1 MSLICCGQ
9 AELAAVRDQLRSSQ
23 AEQFAARTQ
32 LEETQEQLEES
43 QRQIEQVRHLIYTT
57 NSADDHASH

>member
-1 MSLICCGQ
+1 MPLICCAQ

-32 LEETQEQLEES
+32 LEETQEQLQES
-43 QRQIEQVRHLIYTT
+43 QRMNEQVRHLI
-57 NSADDHASH
+57 

>member
-23 AEQFAARTQ
+23 AGQLAARTQ
-32 LEETQEQLEES
+32 LEETQEQLQES
-43 QRQIEQVRHLIYTT
+43 QRQIEQARHLI
-57 NSADDHASH
+57 